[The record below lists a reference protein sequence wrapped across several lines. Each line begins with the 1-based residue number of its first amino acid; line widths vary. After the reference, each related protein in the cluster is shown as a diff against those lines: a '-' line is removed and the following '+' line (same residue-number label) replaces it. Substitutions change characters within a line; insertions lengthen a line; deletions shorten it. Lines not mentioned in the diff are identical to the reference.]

1 MGHRGRCR
9 CGNILDFA
17 RGPDGYKMRCPA
29 CGSVVR
35 LRAEDAKRRRR
46 RRSDVLALKRPI
58 PDDTIPL
65 PDSSPPVPPEQYNYE
80 ALDPGELPVVEMV
93 PLSELPGYRPP
104 SRLGRWVLLTTTLV
118 AVIGGVV
125 ALILFL
131 GRT

>member
-17 RGPDGYKMRCPA
+17 CGPDGYKMRCPL

-35 LRAEDAKRRRR
+35 LRVEAAPRRHQRPG
-46 RRSDVLALKRPI
+46 VLAMQQPA
-58 PDDTIPL
+58 DDATEL
-65 PDSSPPVPPEQYNYE
+65 LSESSPLVPLDQYNYE
-80 ALDPGELPVVEMV
+80 ALDPGELPVVELV
-93 PLSELPGYRPP
+93 PLSELPGACPP
-104 SRLGRWVLLTTTLV
+104 SRMGLWALLTTTLV

-125 ALILFL
+125 ALIIFL